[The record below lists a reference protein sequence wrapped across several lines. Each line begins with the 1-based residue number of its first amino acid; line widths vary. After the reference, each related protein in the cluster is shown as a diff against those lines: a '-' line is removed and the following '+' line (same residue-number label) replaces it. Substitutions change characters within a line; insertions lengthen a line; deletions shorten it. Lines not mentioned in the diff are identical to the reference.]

1 MIRIRKIA
9 AFAVLL
15 LFPFLLL
22 ASPKDYATAC
32 AEGIA
37 LWSKSVLPAL
47 FPFMVTASLLSKTGA
62 AKISDRLS
70 PLMRSCKLPAASSL
84 CIFLSILSGYPVGS
98 RCLLDMKNAGL
109 ISEKDTTRASLVCST
124 SGPMFL
130 LGSVGVGMFSDLTA
144 GFILLAAHLVGVF
157 LVYAFSI
164 PFSKPAQPCI
174 ALPVSLQKHDNVF
187 AESVQSAVISILCV
201 GGFIAYF
208 CVIAKALENTK
219 LMEIPVFLFSALF
232 SLFHQS
238 PAAVGFVHGL
248 LECTRGCAEL
258 AAYGGLF
265 ALPCAAFCITLG
277 GASILA
283 QQFAFL
289 KPAGVK
295 IKHFIAI
302 KLLQALLSFCLC
314 LFFQAIFL

>member
-9 AFAVLL
+9 ALAVLL
-15 LFPFLLL
+15 LFPLLLL
-22 ASPKDYATAC
+22 ASPKDYAAAC

-70 PLMRSCKLPAASSL
+70 PLMRSCKLPAAASL
-84 CIFLSILSGYPVGS
+84 CIFLSMLSGYPVGS

-109 ISEKDTTRASLVCST
+109 ISENDTTRASFVCST

-130 LGSVGVGMFSDLTA
+130 LGSVGAGMFADLKA
-144 GFILLAAHLVGVF
+144 GFILLAAHLGGIFV
-157 LVYAFSI
+157 VYALFL
-164 PFSKPAQPCI
+164 PFLKPAN
-174 ALPVSLQKHDNVF
+174 ARENLPVSFQKSDNVF
-187 AESVQSAVISILCV
+187 AESIQSAVISILCV

-219 LMEIPVFLFSALF
+219 LMEIPVFLFSSLF

-238 PAAVGFVHGL
+238 SAANGFVHGL

-258 AAYGGLF
+258 AAYGGFF

-283 QQFAFL
+283 QQIAFL

-295 IKHFIAI
+295 IKHFIAV
-302 KLLQALLSFCLC
+302 KLLQAFLSFFLC
-314 LFFQAIFL
+314 LLLQGIFL

>member
-70 PLMRSCKLPAASSL
+70 PLMRSCKLPAAASL
-84 CIFLSILSGYPVGS
+84 CIFLSVLSGYPVGS

-109 ISEKDTTRASLVCST
+109 ISENDTTRASFVCST

-130 LGSVGVGMFSDLTA
+130 LGSVGANMFSDLKA
-144 GFILLAAHLVGVF
+144 GFILLAAHLCGVF
-157 LVYAFSI
+157 LVYAFSV
-164 PFSKPAQPCI
+164 PFLKPSKTSDN
-174 ALPVSLQKHDNVF
+174 LPVSLQKSDNVF
-187 AESVQSAVISILCV
+187 AESIQNSVISILCV

-208 CVIAKALENTK
+208 CVIAKVLENTK
-219 LMEIPVFLFSALF
+219 LMEIPVFIFSSLFSVF
-232 SLFHQS
+232 RQS
-238 PAAVGFVHGL
+238 PAANGFVYGL

-258 AAYGGLF
+258 AAYGGFL
-265 ALPCAAFCITLG
+265 ALPCAAFCVTLG

-283 QQFAFL
+283 QQIAFL

-295 IKHFIAI
+295 IKRFVAI
-302 KLLQALLSFCLC
+302 KFIQAFLAFFLC
-314 LFFQAIFL
+314 LLFQVIFL

>member
-70 PLMRSCKLPAASSL
+70 PLMRSLKLPAASSL

-98 RCLLDMKNAGL
+98 RCLLDMKNTGL
-109 ISEKDTTRASLVCST
+109 ISEKDTTRASLICST

-144 GFILLAAHLVGVF
+144 GFILLAAHLLGIF

-164 PFSKPAQPCI
+164 PFSKPAQPCKV
-174 ALPVSLQKHDNVF
+174 LPVSFQKSDNVF
-187 AESVQSAVISILCV
+187 AESVQSAV
-201 GGFIAYF
+201 
-208 CVIAKALENTK
+208 
-219 LMEIPVFLFSALF
+219 MEIPVFLFSALF
-232 SLFHQS
+232 SLFHQG

-314 LFFQAIFL
+314 LLFQAIFL